1 MHMYMYTYTVL
12 YMYLSLSIYIYTRMH
27 THTYFCINIRIY
39 SKVLQHTAQLY
50 YIVFL
55 CPLAAKI
62 IGRFGCQSR
71 SAKIMH
77 RCKGVCGTHT
87 NPRNMR

>member
-12 YMYLSLSIYIYTRMH
+12 YMYIYIYLSLYIYTRMH

-55 CPLAAKI
+55 CPWRLRSLADLDVKVA
-62 IGRFGCQSR
+62 QLR
-71 SAKIMH
+71 S
-77 RCKGVCGTHT
+77 CTGVGVCVGHT
-87 NPRNMR
+87 QIQET